1 MCKQYEVP
9 IVLSSDAHISYD
21 VANYSFIWP
30 LLQETEFPDELILN
44 YDIEKFMEYISE
56 NDRKI

>member
-1 MCKQYEVP
+1 MP

-21 VANYSFIWP
+21 IANYCFIWP

-44 YDIEKFMEYISE
+44 YDTEKFMQYISE
-56 NDRKI
+56 KDGKN